1 MHIGIDFGTSNSLI
15 ATAPTKDTA
24 TLIPDYLNKQNFS
37 PSKICVNNQ
46 LAMVG
51 TAAEDYHHL
60 YPNTP
65 IYRYFKRNFGTQEP
79 MFYDKEGKPWFAET
93 LTALML
99 RKIKFDAEIGL
110 ADKVNHAVFTIPA
123 HFNDLQ
129 RKSLIAAAQLADI
142 KVAAII
148 EEPVAAALY
157 YSKQFGLDNEIILVY
172 DFGGGTLDLTII
184 TFKQQQIH
192 VLAKDGITN
201 LGGREFTEVIQNRML
216 ETQQR
221 IYQKDYSTD
230 LSNLMQLQTYAEN
243 LKIDLCDYPKEEHS
257 QWVVTNNGIFQFSI
271 DLQEFADVSH
281 KLLAQSDAL
290 LDRCLR
296 SIGITFEDISKVLLV
311 GGSSNIPFV
320 KDYFNRKINT
330 SKQTVIMSEPFHAV
344 AYGAAMYSH
353 RVPSG
358 AVGTDGAESDLKTV
372 STYNLGVQHGNGRIE
387 MLIQKNTPL
396 PTKVKITVN
405 SFVFGNS
412 LVMKVVQYL
421 NKDEQVFELGTIKA
435 TLSSPN
441 DITEMVFENKLNDT
455 IGLKIIHAPSQTSIP
470 FTFTK
475 SASSNTFD
483 IEQQHQIIKN
493 IQINNIY

>member
-1 MHIGIDFGTSNSLI
+1 MHIGIDFGTSNTLI

-24 TLIPDYLNKQNFS
+24 TLIPDYLSKQNFS
-37 PSKICVNNQ
+37 PSKVCIDDQ

-51 TAAEDYHHL
+51 GPAEDFHNL
-60 YPNTP
+60 YPSAP

-79 MFYDKEGKPWFAET
+79 MFFDKEGRPWFAET

-110 ADKVNHAVFTIPA
+110 AEKVDHAVFTIPA

-129 RKSLIAAAQLADI
+129 RKSLLAAAQLAEI

-157 YSKQFGLDNEIILVY
+157 YSKQFGIDNEIILVY
-172 DFGGGTLDLTII
+172 DFGGGTLDLTVI

-230 LSNLMQLQTYAEN
+230 LSNLMMLQHYAEN
-243 LKIDLCDYPKEEHS
+243 LKIDISDYPKEEHS
-257 QWVVTNNGIFQFSI
+257 QWVVTNNGIFQFSL
-271 DLQEFADVSH
+271 DLQEFADISD
-281 KLLAQSDAL
+281 KLLAQSDML
-290 LDRCLR
+290 IDRCLR
-296 SIGITFEDISKVLLV
+296 SIGITFQDVAKVLLV

-320 KDYFNRKINT
+320 KDYFAKKIN
-330 SKQTVIMSEPFHAV
+330 KQTQSVVMSEPFHAV
-344 AYGAAMYSH
+344 AYGAAMYAH
-353 RVPSG
+353 RVPNAAGG
-358 AVGTDGAESDLKTV
+358 AEFAESDLKTV

-396 PTKVKITVN
+396 PTKVKQTVN
-405 SFVFGNS
+405 AFIFGNT
-412 LVMKVVQYL
+412 LELKIVQYL
-421 NKDEQVFELGTIKA
+421 NKEENVFELGVIKA

-455 IGLKIIHAPSQTSIP
+455 IGIKIIHAPSQTSIP

-475 SASSNTFD
+475 SSRANAFD
-483 IEQQHQIIKN
+483 MEQQQQMLNK